1 MLTLPDVNSLT
12 VSLDVAGNTALFIL
26 LDRDGTMN
34 RQGSGQVDTD
44 EHDMVISSIPATAL
58 DHTLEPL
65 TPEWLER
72 DGVYQMPD
80 PQGTPCELT
89 LMLSGD
95 DEALTFAFHY
105 GTESRGVPPPFR
117 TVVERAVQAT
127 QAAYDHFR
135 P

>member
-1 MLTLPDVNSLT
+1 MLTLPDVTSLT
-12 VSLDVAGNTALFIL
+12 VSLDVAGETTLFIL

-34 RQGSGQVDTD
+34 RQGSGRA
-44 EHDMVISSIPATAL
+44 ENNEYDMVIGTIATTAL
-58 DHTLEPL
+58 NHTLEPL

-72 DGVYQMPD
+72 DGVFQMPD

-95 DEALTFAFHY
+95 KEALTFAFHY

-117 TVVERAVQAT
+117 TVVERAVEVT
-127 QAAYDHFR
+127 QAEYDR
-135 P
+135 YRT